1 MSLEVVIDD
10 LSSDQGPYAAVAA
23 ASPHAL
29 IYHSVTYGRFLK
41 AMMPAARCE
50 YLVAQE
56 GDRPVAALPTFA
68 LAHPQHGT
76 VVNSLPFYGSHGSIL
91 CLPDAPAGAVDALMD
106 AFHARNRA
114 GGVVAATIVGNPE
127 APPPSPPAGP
137 QPDLIDRRIGQ
148 FTPLPAGSN
157 RSAMEDALFAQYHQ
171 KTRNMVRKGLK
182 SDYRFRED
190 TSPAMFAELE
200 RMHVDGMR
208 AIGGKW
214 KEPAFFAAVQSAFQA
229 GRDYRLFVAET
240 SEGGVAAMLLMLYHC
255 GYAEYFVPVS
265 DADHR
270 SNQPLSALI
279 HHAMLTSILE
289 AGSTCWNWGG
299 TWLSQDGVYRFKS
312 RWGTVDKEYDY
323 KVWLY
328 PENGDVTRL
337 TRAELANGY
346 PQFFVVPYSALAS
359 EHARDDHA

>member
-1 MSLEVVIDD
+1 MSLEIVIDD
-10 LSSDQGPYAAVAA
+10 LSRDDGPYAQIAA
-23 ASPHAL
+23 ACPHAL
-29 IYHSVTYGRFLK
+29 IYHSVSYGRFLK
-41 AMMPAARCE
+41 TMLQTATCE
-50 YLVAQE
+50 YLVARD

-68 LAHPQHGT
+68 LSHPQHGT

-91 CLPDAPAGAVDALMD
+91 CLPDAPAGAADALME

-127 APPPSPPAGP
+127 GPAQPPANP

-148 FTPLPAGSN
+148 FTPLPTGTD
-157 RSAMEDALFAQYHQ
+157 RSVVEEALFAQYHQ

-214 KEPAFFAAVQSAFQA
+214 KEPAFFAAVQSTFVA
-229 GRDYRLFVAET
+229 GRDYRLFIAET
-240 SEGGVAAMLLMLYHC
+240 SEGGVAAMLLMLYHR

-265 DADHR
+265 DAGHR

-279 HHAMLTSILE
+279 HHAMMTSIVE

-312 RWGTVDKEYDY
+312 RWGTVDKDYDY
-323 KVWLY
+323 KTWLY

-337 TRAELANGY
+337 TRTDLADAY

-359 EHARDDHA
+359 ERAGENDA